1 MTYRLQNLM
10 LAMMLALSTL
20 LLGLGNLSQ
29 NLTSGGYQ
37 FFERVN
43 YGIADDNSLTV
54 LENFD
59 YFAKCGPSL
68 GQRVL
73 NYYLLFWF

>member
-37 FFERVN
+37 LFERVS
-43 YGIADDNSLTV
+43 YGIIDNNSLTA
-54 LENFD
+54 LENFG
-59 YFAKCGPSL
+59 YHAKVASECCKD
-68 GQRVL
+68 
-73 NYYLLFWF
+73 